1 MRKTYLLLFSL
12 LFIACKSSQPVPI
25 TVQELPV
32 PAKITVLEPQFE
44 VLSIYIIQADLVVTE
59 FEAVIK
65 VDNPNSFASDLS
77 AIKYDLYGNNF
88 HWAEGIENDILHVP
102 ANSSSETKF
111 RFSMNFINTNRKLLD
126 DVIAMRQ
133 VKYRFKG
140 QAEVKPDIPKVSA
153 FNVNFDCSGLSDVKR
168 KAED

>member
-12 LFIACKSSQPVPI
+12 LFIACKSTQPVPI
-25 TVQELPV
+25 TVHELP
-32 PAKITVLEPQFE
+32 AKLTVLEPQFE
-44 VLSIYIIQADLVVTE
+44 VLSIYIIQADLVITE

-65 VDNPNSFASDLS
+65 VDNPNSFASELS

-88 HWAEGIENDILHVP
+88 HWAEGVANDILHVP

-133 VKYRFKG
+133 VNYRFKG
-140 QAEVKPDIPKVSA
+140 QAEVKPDIPKVKA